1 MSRNRNNNLSK
12 TLKDY
17 AVPFV
22 GLLLILILLYSVFSW
37 NNVENTDKSV
47 NDSTILEYSEA
58 QIILEDKDVIAYI
71 TYENWKKVKIEDS
84 ISIWKSEKVS
94 VESWEVVIDFPFIAK
109 FKLSKN
115 WEFSYKEDWVF
126 YLESANLWVE
136 AIKDIDISMKYANV
150 SLWVWSISNLNQN
163 EIEST
168 IYSIDWDV
176 SISNLSWIS
185 GQVNNWYKVSIKSIE
200 SVSNDFDIDSNNKI
214 IDDNFKLLDWF
225 KSNGWKEL
233 LNKNSDDKDDK
244 GVMSWSLLKKSGQL
258 LIKDT
263 SSLLTFDDII
273 DESYVNSNPIDL
285 KWRYSPTRVSQILI
299 NGKIVSLNKELGIFS
314 LKWFV
319 LNSKTNDLIIKIFDE
334 NKNIIWKRIL
344 TIYSN
349 KSIIKNDTLNSG
361 TVESLE
367 NYQVKPTDFI
377 VYKPTKTW
385 KLTTSSS
392 RVTIRWKVLNK
403 NIKNVLVNDYS
414 LKSYN
419 GSTWRYHAFIEQ
431 GTLKD
436 WANIYTIKYL
446 DKDSKVVYK
455 EYYSIYKEKVKIV
468 VSEIEKETKI
478 ISSEVKVN

>member
-109 FKLSKN
+109 FKLSEN

-233 LNKNSDDKDDK
+233 LNKNSDDK
-244 GVMSWSLLKKSGQL
+244 VLCLEVYLKNQ
-258 LIKDT
+258 DN
-263 SSLLTFDDII
+263 F
-273 DESYVNSNPIDL
+273 
-285 KWRYSPTRVSQILI
+285 
-299 NGKIVSLNKELGIFS
+299 
-314 LKWFV
+314 
-319 LNSKTNDLIIKIFDE
+319 
-334 NKNIIWKRIL
+334 
-344 TIYSN
+344 
-349 KSIIKNDTLNSG
+349 
-361 TVESLE
+361 
-367 NYQVKPTDFI
+367 
-377 VYKPTKTW
+377 
-385 KLTTSSS
+385 
-392 RVTIRWKVLNK
+392 
-403 NIKNVLVNDYS
+403 
-414 LKSYN
+414 
-419 GSTWRYHAFIEQ
+419 
-431 GTLKD
+431 
-436 WANIYTIKYL
+436 
-446 DKDSKVVYK
+446 
-455 EYYSIYKEKVKIV
+455 
-468 VSEIEKETKI
+468 
-478 ISSEVKVN
+478 